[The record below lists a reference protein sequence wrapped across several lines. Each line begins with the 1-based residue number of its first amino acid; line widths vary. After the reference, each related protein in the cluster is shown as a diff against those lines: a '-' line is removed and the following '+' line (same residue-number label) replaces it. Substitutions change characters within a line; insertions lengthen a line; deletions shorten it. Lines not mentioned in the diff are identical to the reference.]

1 MSDKVEDEHLE
12 GQMSIIEH
20 LTELRN
26 RIGVVFICFIVM
38 FFISVV
44 RPFGEGSQSIADIVY
59 TFLQAPLAD
68 VLLER
73 GGRMIFTGLHEGFFT
88 QIKVGFFTALCV
100 TFPIMLVQIWK
111 FVAPGLYIDE
121 KKYIIPLIIF
131 TFLSF
136 LCGLI
141 FAYMIVIPFSLS
153 FFTSVGFE
161 GIQNNF
167 SINYYFSFITWL
179 MIGSGL
185 IFELPVIVFILSV
198 IGLLTPAF
206 MRHYR
211 RYAIVIILV
220 LSAFITP
227 PDPVSLV
234 LMSIPLLVLYEL
246 SIGVSWLVN
255 RKKHS

>member
-1 MSDKVEDEHLE
+1 MSSNNESMPFLDHLE
-12 GQMSIIEH
+12 ELRWRLIKSIASILIGAVISFYFIDQIIEF
-20 LTELRN
+20 LVKPTDALKN
-26 RIGVVFICFIVM
+26 SMDLQVLKVQGM
-38 FFISVV
+38 FMIKW
-44 RPFGEGSQSIADIVY
+44 SIALFGGIIISIPVL
-59 TFLQAPLAD
+59 TF
-68 VLLER
+68 
-73 GGRMIFTGLHEGFFT
+73 
-88 QIKVGFFTALCV
+88 
-100 TFPIMLVQIWK
+100 QIWK

>member
-1 MSDKVEDEHLE
+1 MSSNNESMPFLDHLE
-12 GQMSIIEH
+12 ELRWRLIKSIASVLIGAVISFYFIDQIIEF
-20 LTELRN
+20 LVKPTEALKN
-26 RIGVVFICFIVM
+26 SMDLQVLKVQGM
-38 FFISVV
+38 FMIKW
-44 RPFGEGSQSIADIVY
+44 SIALFGGIIISIPVL
-59 TFLQAPLAD
+59 TF
-68 VLLER
+68 
-73 GGRMIFTGLHEGFFT
+73 
-88 QIKVGFFTALCV
+88 
-100 TFPIMLVQIWK
+100 QIWK

-141 FAYMIVIPFSLS
+141 FAYVIVIPFSLG

-234 LMSIPLLVLYEL
+234 LMSIPLLVLYEV

>member
-1 MSDKVEDEHLE
+1 MSSNNESMPFLDHLE
-12 GQMSIIEH
+12 ELRWRLIKSIASVLIGAVISFYFIDQIIEF
-20 LTELRN
+20 LVKPTDALKN
-26 RIGVVFICFIVM
+26 SMDLQVLKVQGM
-38 FFISVV
+38 FMIKW
-44 RPFGEGSQSIADIVY
+44 SIALFGGIIISIPVL
-59 TFLQAPLAD
+59 TF
-68 VLLER
+68 
-73 GGRMIFTGLHEGFFT
+73 
-88 QIKVGFFTALCV
+88 
-100 TFPIMLVQIWK
+100 QIWK

-153 FFTSVGFE
+153 FFTSIGFE